1 MLYCMY
7 VPCFATKH
15 HEKCIKC
22 EKCLKNS
29 LRIFYGNLRDK
40 CIIPAQKY
48 TGNGCRNKWIL
59 RQEKK
64 YSAI

>member
-40 CIIPAQKY
+40 CIIPA
-48 TGNGCRNKWIL
+48 RNIL
-59 RQEKK
+59 AMDVEISG
-64 YSAI
+64 Y